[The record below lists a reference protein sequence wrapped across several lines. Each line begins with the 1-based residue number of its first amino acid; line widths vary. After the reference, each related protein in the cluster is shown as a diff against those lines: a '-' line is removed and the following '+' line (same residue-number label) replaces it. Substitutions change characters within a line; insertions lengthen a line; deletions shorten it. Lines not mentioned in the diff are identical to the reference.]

1 MKIGIG
7 ITTRN
12 RKEVYETCIKQ
23 IAEYTTDYILYTYED
38 NSDVPYT
45 DNCGTERIGVA
56 KAKNKCLEYL
66 YGQDCTHIFLF
77 DDDCFPKDHKW
88 TDKFINS
95 GFPHLNFIPI
105 KGLNVN
111 ILHTIGN
118 VIITD
123 MVFGCLLYFD
133 VEKLGEVYFNDEFKI
148 YGYEHCELTERI
160 YRTCKQQYKYIS
172 LSDVTDYIYSYDY
185 HMKWANELPEHH
197 NSETAFRSSIDADE
211 YKELVEANEKIYHNL
226 VK

>member
-23 IAEYTTDYILYTYED
+23 IAEYTPDYILYTYED

-66 YGQDCTHIFLF
+66 YSQDCTHIFLF
-77 DDDCFPKDHKW
+77 DDDCFPKDHNW
-88 TDKFINS
+88 IDKFINS

-133 VEKLGEVYFNDEFKI
+133 VEKLGYIYFNDEFGI

-160 YRTCKQQYKYIS
+160 YRTGKQQYKYIS

-185 HMKWANELPEHH
+185 HMKCANELPKHH
-197 NSETAFRSSIDADE
+197 NSETAFSSSIDADE